1 MQQNTLINIKGKEIL
16 KKVKKETFSYKTY
29 EVIPSRFI
37 ESGKSIESILDTI
50 HALHEG
56 KVKYDYLN
64 KSIILTQPSP
74 VYYEILFD
82 GKSIKFHY
90 VIPEKYSSVL
100 SKKIDTVFRVA
111 AVKEVDDYF
120 YHFKDK
126 YYSVFA
132 QKKHSM
138 FSLNSNYTDNS
149 ALLEN
154 LLSVINSVLPEDK
167 LLLQIALNPLNDK
180 WKEDWGKAN
189 IKHKNGEELV
199 VHPSTTIAVV
209 EGLIKGINNFF
220 DLVDV
225 AIGVDKKE
233 KENYEKKHKQVE
245 KWGHNVYRN
254 SHANNQKV
262 TFNGFETQIRVYCT
276 SEERTKYY
284 QKIFS
289 GVFRILDADQEI
301 EFVKIGKHKEV
312 GREFIERLSSKNIFC
327 TKELVSF
334 LKLPDRRMQQD
345 HKIAMPNA
353 IVNTQ
358 NVIPKELRENASKI
372 RIGEAEHK
380 SDKFMTYFPSDV
392 SMRALS
398 KVYVGPSRSGKT
410 SAIKN
415 FIIDAIDNGDSVI
428 CIDTIR
434 NCEICEDVKTYMPE
448 KYQDKLVILD
458 YSNLQ
463 YLLPLAFNEIVDV
476 KFDTKIDQ
484 MLSASHLT
492 NSLIGFI
499 NSIAGFEK
507 DDQLSPR
514 MKKLI
519 SCAGKVVLSQQN
531 TTIRDVIDTLMESDI
546 RDKFIKSSGI
556 DESNLMIQEL
566 RRLDDPKT
574 GGTNYSLISG
584 IVDRVSVLLNDFATE
599 TLISTPSNPSINFT
613 EFANSG
619 KCVFIKLSEE
629 VFDREAL
636 KPLVTFFYF
645 KAWLGVATARSK
657 INNPRLCN
665 LVIDEIHNYPQILS
679 FLSAK
684 VKEAAKFG
692 LSFLLS
698 SHLLVDMRMLL
709 PNLKASG
716 ASFLLIG
723 GTSKENLKLLETE
736 LANEGID
743 LQEAMSTKK
752 YHSLNLINYDR
763 EYCVYTSKLPN
774 LLNKSYKKFDRSK
787 LDEEHSKKYGIPFEM

>member
-1 MQQNTLINIKGKEIL
+1 MQLNTLMKIRNKELIQRI
-16 KKVKKETFSYKTY
+16 KKETFDYRVF
-29 EVIPSRFI
+29 EVTPSRFI
-37 ESGKSIESILDTI
+37 ENSKSIESILDTI
-50 HALHEG
+50 HAIHED
-56 KVKYDYLN
+56 KFKYDYLSKN
-64 KSIILTQPSP
+64 IIINQPSP
-74 VYYEILFD
+74 IYYEILFE
-82 GKSIKFHY
+82 GKNIRFNY
-90 VIPEKYSSVL
+90 VIPDKYQDILVN
-100 SKKIDTVFRVA
+100 KIDRVFRVA
-111 AVKEVDDYF
+111 AVKEVEDYF
-120 YHFKDK
+120 DNFVGK
-126 YYSVFA
+126 YYSTFS
-132 QKKHSM
+132 QKKHFL
-138 FSLNSNYTDNS
+138 FSLNANYTDNNG
-149 ALLEN
+149 LLEN
-154 LLSVINSVLPEDK
+154 FMAVINSVLPEDK
-167 LLLQIALNPLNDK
+167 LLFQIGLNPLNEK

-189 IKHKNGEELV
+189 IKHKNGEELP
-199 VHPSTTIAVV
+199 VHPSTVVAVIEKIIGNI
-209 EGLIKGINNFF
+209 EGLF

-233 KENYEKKHKQVE
+233 KENYKKKNKQIE
-245 KWGHNVYRN
+245 KWGTNVFRN
-254 SHANNQKV
+254 AHQTSQKV

-276 SEERTKYY
+276 SEERTRYY

-289 GVFRILDADQEI
+289 GCFKVLDAEQEL
-301 EFVKIGKHKEV
+301 EFGSIGKHKNIR
-312 GREFIERLSSKNIFC
+312 REFVERLSGKNIFS

-334 LKLPDRRMQQD
+334 LKLPDRKLQQD
-345 HKIAMPNA
+345 YKSSMKNTIE
-353 IVNTQ
+353 NTQ
-358 NVIPKELRENASKI
+358 NIIPKELRENASKI

-380 SDKFMTYFPSDV
+380 GDKFMTCFPSDV

-415 FIIDAIDNGDSVI
+415 FIIDAIENEDSVI

-448 KYQDKLVILD
+448 KHKDKLIILD

-463 YLLPLAFNEIVDV
+463 QLLPLAFNEIVDV

-514 MKKLI
+514 MKKLL
-519 SCAGKVVLSQQN
+519 SCAGKIVLSQPN
-531 TTIRDVIDTLMESDI
+531 TTIRDVIDTLMEADI
-546 RDKFIKSSGI
+546 RDKFIKSSGF

-566 RRLDDPKT
+566 RRLDDGK
-574 GGTNYSLISG
+574 GGTNYNLISG

-599 TLISTPSNPSINFT
+599 TLISTPSNPLINFT
-613 EFANSG
+613 NFANEG
-619 KCVFIKLSEE
+619 KCVFVKLSEE

-645 KAWLGVATARSK
+645 KAWMGVATARSK
-657 INNPRLCN
+657 INNPKLCH
-665 LVIDEIHNYPQILS
+665 LVIDEIHNYPQIIS

-716 ASFLLIG
+716 ASFMLIG
-723 GTSKENLKLLETE
+723 GTSRENLKLLETE

-774 LLNKSYKKFDRSK
+774 LLHKSYKKFDRSN
-787 LDEEHSKKYGIPFEM
+787 LDEEHSKKFGIPFEM